1 VGAALEQSVV
11 VWDDLKWLRE
21 TWGGPIVVKGVHT
34 ADDARKAVEAGASA
48 VVVSNH
54 GGRQLDGVAATLR
67 VLPEVVA
74 AVGDKV
80 EVLLDGGIRRGSDV
94 VKALCLGA
102 RGVLVGRAYAYGL
115 GAGGGAG
122 VDKAIQILRTDMVRT
137 LKLLGCP
144 SVAALDRSYVKVPA
158 DWER

>member
-1 VGAALEQSVV
+1 MWQPHTPSMT
-11 VWDDLKWLRE
+11 WDYLGWLRKASDL
-21 TWGGPIVVKGVHT
+21 PVLLKGILSP
-34 ADDARKAVEAGASA
+34 DDALLAVERGASG